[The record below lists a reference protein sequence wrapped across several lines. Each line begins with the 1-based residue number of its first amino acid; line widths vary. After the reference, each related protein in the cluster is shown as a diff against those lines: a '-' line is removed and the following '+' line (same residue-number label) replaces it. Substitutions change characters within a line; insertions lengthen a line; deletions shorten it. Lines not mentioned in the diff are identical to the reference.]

1 MPPVFEPTY
10 RCISLGM
17 EPIKVPSGM
26 NLSEGANRM
35 LLSSEQFNS
44 VLVNKKLDDKYLHCH
59 QVW

>member
-1 MPPVFEPTY
+1 MPPVFEATY

-35 LLSSEQFNS
+35 LLSSEQTQFS
-44 VLVNKKLDDKYLHCH
+44 TG
-59 QVW
+59 Q